1 MNIVVVPISSDIQGI
16 KKILTLSNPL
26 DDWNTPEEF
35 INFRTK
41 YSLKPIDECW
51 IVALLNVDEKKIEQ
65 IAENYHIKIKVF
77 KSSNINDILSQGSF
91 DIFKS
96 FIFRIVF
103 NASQR
108 ADYLYLTSEMN
119 NCYGIVQEAADIFGC
134 TAMYYLDG
142 ATQKPLMIKQNLP
155 ASLIVMANADR
166 LRAEDYP
173 LDVPES
179 DAPITI
185 STLIEDKRLL
195 KEVDIRRRQSI
206 HLYSNFYGMIKPFGS
221 ERDIFRKLYYLPETI
236 LQKLK
241 NYKLGE
247 YRERDEWIISH
258 FPKAELHSHI
268 GGLLSPAEIIRV
280 AEKVKDYKP
289 NDSNSAS
296 LCFKRII
303 DEILKYENNP
313 IRFENLIYGEYLS
326 KENFKAIGIDKY
338 QHLGDYQ
345 GSSIL
350 QLKETIQAAL
360 DIYAGHLI
368 LENIKYIELRCSPY
382 KYTKLGLDIK
392 EVVETIIDTLDKYS
406 NSFDYRLIYIIGRQA
421 SKEEIHKAI
430 NSYCHLYDTNSKF
443 MQKFVGIDVAGNEGA
458 TKPSELRA
466 DFMPLLERCAKITIH
481 AGETEDVGSIWEAV
495 YHLSAD
501 RIGHGLKLQEK
512 PEFLSRFIDKKI
524 GVEMCPTSN
533 DQIVGF
539 TPGEYPLLD
548 YLRKG
553 LRVSLNTDDCG
564 ISRTSLTNEYL
575 KAAEMCPG
583 LTLWDCIV
591 LIRNSL
597 CIAFCDE
604 ETRGNLMHSFENE
617 ILEMFEDVFEVLE

>member
-241 NYKLGE
+241 NY
-247 YRERDEWIISH
+247 
-258 FPKAELHSHI
+258 
-268 GGLLSPAEIIRV
+268 
-280 AEKVKDYKP
+280 
-289 NDSNSAS
+289 
-296 LCFKRII
+296 
-303 DEILKYENNP
+303 
-313 IRFENLIYGEYLS
+313 
-326 KENFKAIGIDKY
+326 
-338 QHLGDYQ
+338 
-345 GSSIL
+345 
-350 QLKETIQAAL
+350 
-360 DIYAGHLI
+360 
-368 LENIKYIELRCSPY
+368 
-382 KYTKLGLDIK
+382 
-392 EVVETIIDTLDKYS
+392 
-406 NSFDYRLIYIIGRQA
+406 
-421 SKEEIHKAI
+421 
-430 NSYCHLYDTNSKF
+430 
-443 MQKFVGIDVAGNEGA
+443 
-458 TKPSELRA
+458 
-466 DFMPLLERCAKITIH
+466 
-481 AGETEDVGSIWEAV
+481 
-495 YHLSAD
+495 
-501 RIGHGLKLQEK
+501 
-512 PEFLSRFIDKKI
+512 
-524 GVEMCPTSN
+524 
-533 DQIVGF
+533 
-539 TPGEYPLLD
+539 
-548 YLRKG
+548 
-553 LRVSLNTDDCG
+553 
-564 ISRTSLTNEYL
+564 
-575 KAAEMCPG
+575 
-583 LTLWDCIV
+583 
-591 LIRNSL
+591 
-597 CIAFCDE
+597 
-604 ETRGNLMHSFENE
+604 
-617 ILEMFEDVFEVLE
+617 